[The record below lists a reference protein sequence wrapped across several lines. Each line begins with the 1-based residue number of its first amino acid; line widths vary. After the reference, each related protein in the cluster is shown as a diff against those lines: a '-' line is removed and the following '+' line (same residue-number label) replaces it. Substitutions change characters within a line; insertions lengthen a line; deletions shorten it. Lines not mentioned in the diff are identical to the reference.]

1 MAAYAVI
8 DNNTKLVVNSVE
20 WDGVAEWSPPE
31 GTFVEPFTDGVGIG
45 WSWDGTSYHT
55 PPAPV
60 EAPAPTVED
69 LQAQLAALT
78 AQINSLA
85 SPS

>member
-8 DNNTKLVVNSVE
+8 DSNTNIVVNTVE
-20 WDGVAEWSPPE
+20 WDGVTEWSPPE
-31 GTFVEPFTDGVGIG
+31 GTFIEPLTDGVGIG
-45 WSWDGTSYHT
+45 WTWDGTSFHT
-55 PPAPV
+55 PPAPAV
-60 EAPAPTVED
+60 APTPTISD

-85 SPS
+85 TPS